1 MEEMINQNNDAI
13 SDQKKL
19 AGQLAQTAAAALE
32 DKKGIDVRVIPV
44 AEQTV
49 LADYFVIATGTSN
62 THVHALADQ
71 VEFRIKESLNIVPNH
86 IEGYKNNI
94 WQLMDYGSVIVH
106 IFTSE
111 GREYYNLERLW
122 AR

>member
-1 MEEMINQNNDAI
+1 MENNEQAAMAERI
-13 SDQKKL
+13 AK
-19 AGQLAQTAAAALE
+19 AAADALE
-32 DKKGIDVRVIPV
+32 EKKGLDVRVIPV

-62 THVHALADQ
+62 THVRALADQ
-71 VEFRIKESLNIVPNH
+71 VEFRLKEALNVAPNH
-86 IEGYKNNI
+86 IEGYRNNI

-106 IFTSE
+106 IFTAE

-122 AR
+122 AE

>member
-19 AGQLAQTAAAALE
+19 AGQLAQAAAAALE